1 MKYNNYTLQ
10 RRQLLAAAVI
20 ASVPARLH
28 AQSAPASVSDALI
41 AAAKKEG
48 KVSHYTSDDLT
59 IATKVGKLFE
69 AKYSG
74 ITFQLERSG
83 AERNYQRISQEYASN
98 IHAVDVVSSSDVS
111 HLTTWKKSN
120 LIVPY
125 TVAETAHW
133 RADAR
138 DPDGYYAKQF
148 FALMVPGYNTR
159 LVKPE
164 DAPKSWADLLDPKW
178 KGKIV
183 KAHPGYSGTIM
194 TGTFALSRA
203 LGWEYFEKLAKQGV
217 MQVQSAIDP
226 PHRVAQGER
235 MVMADSA
242 ENSSIRVRE
251 SGGPL
256 AIFYPPEGVPVI
268 PVGNAVMTKAPRPNA
283 ARLLIHFLLSAE
295 AQQIYVDGGAHS
307 FSPDTKLPASRA
319 PLGNTKLLHA
329 DPDEVAR
336 EAEHVKKRYTQYFQI

>member
-1 MKYNNYTLQ
+1 MIH
-10 RRQLLAAAVI
+10 RRELLAGAGALAVLPG
-20 ASVPARLH
+20 VAR
-28 AQSAPASVSDALI
+28 AQAAPAAITPELI
-41 AAAKKEG
+41 AAATKEG

-59 IATKVGKLFE
+59 VATKVGKMFE
-69 AKYSG
+69 AKYPG

-98 IHAVDVVSSSDVS
+98 IHAVDVISTSDLS
-111 HLTTWKKSN
+111 HLTTWKKSG
-120 LIVPY
+120 LITPY
-125 TVAETAHW
+125 DVAEVAGW
-133 RADAR
+133 AADAR
-138 DPDGYYAKQF
+138 EPDGYYTRQF
-148 FALMVPGYNTR
+148 FTLMVPGYNSR

-164 DAPKSWADLLDPKW
+164 DAPKTWADLLDAKW

-235 MVMADSA
+235 AVMADSA

-251 SGGPL
+251 AGAPL
-256 AIFYPPEGVPVI
+256 VIFYPAEGVPVI

-283 ARLLIHFLLSAE
+283 ARLLKHFLLTPAV
-295 AQQIYVDGGAHS
+295 QQIYVDSGAHS
-307 FSPDTKLPASRA
+307 FSPDVKLPAGRT
-319 PLGNTKLLHA
+319 PLGSTKLLHA

-336 EAEHVKKRYTQYFQI
+336 EAENIKKRYTQYFAI